1 MGFISR
7 RSRARRPEITRY
19 QGREKDGEVNFASV
33 LLLFGYHINGVIIFS
48 DVGLLKLLV
57 FMHDI
62 HLQVETYLFQSPQIG
77 PQTTIVGVQENH
89 CLLQS
94 STCSNLIT
102 CQAEQPDLFLLIQGT
117 ITCTESSV
125 KVCNVIL
132 LSGKDMQHSM
142 ETNVQSLQGR
152 RKSVET

>member
-1 MGFISR
+1 MGFTSR

-19 QGREKDGEVNFASV
+19 QGREIQGRGGYKVNFASV
-33 LLLFGYHINGVIIFS
+33 LLLFGYHINGVISFS
-48 DVGLLKLLV
+48 DVGLFKLLV

-102 CQAEQPDLFLLIQGT
+102 CQAEQPDLFLLIQGNHNLHK
-117 ITCTESSV
+117 IFC
-125 KVCNVIL
+125 
-132 LSGKDMQHSM
+132 
-142 ETNVQSLQGR
+142 
-152 RKSVET
+152 